1 MNKKR
6 GFTLIELLVVVA
18 IIGILASLSLASLTK
33 VKRDARNKRRMSDI
47 LQIMTALNLYND
59 GYQSYPIDNND
70 GGDSDYSHLPLV
82 GPDFISGLEPHYLSK
97 TPLDPL
103 QDSGTPN
110 LVYKYTSDVAQL
122 LFFNSIWS
130 RAVKERTVLETLL
143 MKVVGARFARNRI

>member
-82 GPDFISGLEPHYLSK
+82 GPDFISGLEPDYLSK

-110 LVYKYTSDVAQL
+110 LVYKYTSDDGSTFILQ
-122 LFFNSIWS
+122 FNMEPSGQGTDCPGNAPNESGWCTI
-130 RAVKERTVLETLL
+130 RP
-143 MKVVGARFARNRI
+143 